1 MGGGTSCASPL
12 WAGFMA
18 LVNQQAAN
26 NGHASVGFINPAIYA
41 IAKGPNYTNC
51 FHDITTGNNTWSYS
65 PNLFYAV
72 TNYDLCTGLGTPLG
86 TNLINALATSSV
98 PVIHLS
104 PPPPPFGTN
113 LAAMNGSNPNG
124 TWSLF
129 IQDDETS
136 DSGVISNGWV
146 LTLTTAN
153 LVGSA
158 ADNELLMTTSSTN
171 IPVGGSVTFVLTV
184 TNYGPTATTNV
195 QVSDTLPS
203 GFMLISSNCTVGS
216 VLRAG
221 SKVIWN
227 VGTLAAYA
235 GGQVTLTNQANK
247 VGSNLINSA
256 IVIATT
262 PDPNLD
268 DDSRS
273 TNITVWAV
281 NPPGVSGAV
290 VNNNG
295 TFQFTVGGGNG
306 QPGWEYIV
314 QASTNLFDW
323 VSVHTNYTSS
333 FTFIDSG
340 ASDYLDRFY
349 RVRVIPGP

>member
-1 MGGGTSCASPL
+1 MCSS
-12 WAGFMA
+12 
-18 LVNQQAAN
+18 
-26 NGHASVGFINPAIYA
+26 
-41 IAKGPNYTNC
+41 
-51 FHDITTGNNTWSYS
+51 
-65 PNLFYAV
+65 
-72 TNYDLCTGLGTPLG
+72 DL
-86 TNLINALATSSV
+86 
-98 PVIHLS
+98 
-104 PPPPPFGTN
+104 
-113 LAAMNGSNPNG
+113 
-124 TWSLF
+124 
-129 IQDDETS
+129 
-136 DSGVISNGWV
+136 
-146 LTLTTAN
+146 
-153 LVGSA
+153 
-158 ADNELLMTTSSTN
+158 
-171 IPVGGSVTFVLTV
+171 
-184 TNYGPTATTNV
+184 
-195 QVSDTLPS
+195 
-203 GFMLISSNCTVGS
+203 
-216 VLRAG
+216 
-221 SKVIWN
+221 
-227 VGTLAAYA
+227 YA

-333 FTFIDSG
+333 FTYTDSG
-340 ASDYLDRFY
+340 ASNYLDRFY